1 MNVSFSSEMSNSVG
15 RITLIVSHARDA
27 QADEA
32 RKYLGK
38 LAELG
43 LTRVVYWLCIDPPI
57 TSIVG
62 DFEVDE
68 LGPSGTNKVKLF
80 GVLSAI
86 GGVTA
91 VDVVALSVGV
101 TEDTAIESLITTVP
115 VICKAFER
123 WIRNAPIS
131 DVRISARGYGVD
143 LPDKGFFA
151 AAAKNRVVV
160 MPLDPSHDFTVYRPL
175 SGPNPESM
183 SGHVAV
189 EIASLLGCWSV
200 QKEVPLDL
208 LNGAGQSDGSGIHFV
223 MSSVRALAVPAPPI
237 SEALGNSTQLPTP
250 TGFTAVPRPER
261 LAVGLADEIYP
272 ADLVFKSTEQPEGPT
287 EFMRIDRFIQRFL
300 RQFINAVV
308 SLPRVVRQGIQHE
321 MDDLA
326 ITAMQDS
333 IGGAASSLGL
343 TSSRLKRN
351 AQDGLDFE
359 QLIEQMI
366 AKTATDLD
374 QNYRFGIPAQDWQLM
389 AHKVFSLAD
398 GDGEPTTRLLT
409 DDAVISSIDVLVPA
423 CGPTTSREDV
433 IRELLEPVE
442 DSANSSVI
450 ENISRKFLGEISR
463 ATSSVATALQQ
474 MRELPNIIRMRP
486 EIKGDDVI
494 RVAAVLG
501 AALIVISLGAFSP
514 LRPVFAFE
522 WLPSSVR
529 DAAWAFPATL
539 GGLLSVWILIHLVM
553 KTERARRVVDVV
565 SSLVIPIVLLTLLVR
580 FGETRR
586 WAMDNGGSSNYRYPV
601 VLFVSF
607 LVLAVFAIR
616 QLLKSPNPKHKAF
629 GRLGIGVGSSYLLI
643 AAVIGLAQN
652 EPPLIDGIPEVRGA
666 IFIVLFPSALISFG
680 ISVSRI
686 AIARV
691 REIYKALLVSRL
703 IEWGV
708 GELRA
713 GRDAEIR
720 LEVLRVQWAALGAVL
735 TRMIRYPLGCDLV
748 SALEHDAVVTGESDP
763 LKLDFARLNLTNRG
777 RGGLE
782 ARLRRSVVRQ
792 GWLNQ
797 QMASVL
803 GSFSKSAGFDRGLID
818 SEMTKINPL
827 ACNSTPTAQEASSGE
842 AQGDRWTLV
851 GDLYSGAFEEV
862 LRLPADQIRFDALY
876 ESVLADPR
884 SIEVVGAERETGGVL
899 EYLNQSVSNNR
910 LTVPVGFL
918 NILVTG
924 GDSRLEMD
932 RLVWW
937 PVSLVEPLSEVRP
950 TDVELRESELIKPW
964 PEFGTRFA
972 LSMQVSWSKPFLYED
987 FIASRKKLPEAV
999 VVAPEKSR
1007 V

>member
-1 MNVSFSSEMSNSVG
+1 MTFDSTLGETDSSG
-15 RITLIVSHARDA
+15 RVTLFVSHISDT

-43 LTRVVYWLCIDPPI
+43 LTRVVYWLSIDSPI

-68 LGPSGTNKVKLF
+68 LGPIATKKVKLF
-80 GVLSAI
+80 GVLSAM

-91 VDVVALSVGV
+91 VDVVALNVGA
-101 TEDTAIESLITTVP
+101 TEDAAIESLVISVP
-115 VICKAFER
+115 VICKAFEK
-123 WIRNAPIS
+123 WIRDAPIS
-131 DVRISARGYGVD
+131 DVRVSARGYGVD
-143 LPDKGFFA
+143 LPDKRFFA
-151 AAAKNRVVV
+151 AAANTRVVV

-189 EIASLLGCWSV
+189 EVASLFGCWSV
-200 QKEVPLDL
+200 QNEVPLDS
-208 LNGAGQSDGSGIHFV
+208 LNESGQSDGSGIHFV
-223 MSSVRALAVPAPPI
+223 MSTVRALAVPAPPI

-250 TGFTAVPRPER
+250 GGFTAVPRPER

-272 ADLVFKSTEQPEGPT
+272 SDLVFTPTERPVGPT
-287 EFMRIDRFIQRFL
+287 EFMRIDKFIQRFL
-300 RQFINAVV
+300 RQLISAIG
-308 SLPRVVRQGIQHE
+308 SLPRVIRQGIQHE

-343 TSSRLKRN
+343 TSSRLKRTAEN
-351 AQDGLDFE
+351 ELDYDH
-359 QLIEQMI
+359 LIEQMI
-366 AKTATDLD
+366 DKSATDLE
-374 QNYRFGIPAQDWQLM
+374 QNYRFGIPAHDWQSM
-389 AHKVFSLAD
+389 AHKVLTLAD
-398 GDGEPTTRLLT
+398 ADGEPTTRLLT
-409 DDAVISSIDVLVPA
+409 DDAVISSIDVLVPS
-423 CGPTTSREDV
+423 CGPATASEDV
-433 IRELLEPVE
+433 IRELLEPAE
-442 DSANSSVI
+442 DSTNSSVV
-450 ENISRKFLGEISR
+450 ENISRKFLGEISH
-463 ATSSVATALQQ
+463 ATNSVATALQNL
-474 MRELPNIIRMRP
+474 REIPGIVRNRP

-494 RVAAVLG
+494 RVAAVFG

-522 WLPSSVR
+522 WLPFSVR
-529 DAAWAFPATL
+529 DAAWAFPTAL
-539 GGLLSVWILIHLVM
+539 GGLLALWILIHLDM
-553 KTERARRVVDVV
+553 KTDRARRIVDVV
-565 SSLVIPIVLLTLLVR
+565 SSLFIPIVLLTLLVR
-580 FGETRR
+580 FGDVRN
-586 WAMDNGGSSNYRYPV
+586 WAMDNGGGSNYLYAV
-601 VLFVSF
+601 VLLVFFS
-607 LVLAVFAIR
+607 VLAVLAIR

-629 GRLGIGVGSSYLLI
+629 GRLGIGIGSSYLLI
-643 AAVIGLAQN
+643 AVVVGLAQN
-652 EPPLIDGIPEVRGA
+652 EPPLIDGMPDARGA

-735 TRMIRYPLGCDLV
+735 TRMVRYPLGCDLV
-748 SALEHDAVVTGESDP
+748 SALERDSVVTGETDP
-763 LKLDFARLNLTNRG
+763 LKLDFARLNLTSRG

-782 ARLRRSVVRQ
+782 ARLRQSVVRQ

-797 QMASVL
+797 QMAAVL
-803 GSFSKSAGFDRGLID
+803 GSFSKSAGFDRGLVE

-827 ACNSTPTAQEASSGE
+827 ACNATPTAEEASSGQ
-842 AQGDRWTLV
+842 AQGDRWALA
-851 GDLYSGAFEEV
+851 GELFSGAFEEV

-884 SIEVVGAERETGGVL
+884 SIEVVGAEHESGGVL
-899 EYLNQSVSNNR
+899 EYLNQSVSDNR

-918 NILVTG
+918 KILVTG

-937 PVSLVEPLSEVRP
+937 PTSLVEPNSDTRP
-950 TDVELRESELIKPW
+950 MDEELRESELIKPW
-964 PEFGTRFA
+964 PEFGTRYA

-987 FIASRKKLPEAV
+987 FIAARKKISETAV
-999 VVAPEKSR
+999 EAPEESR

>member
-43 LTRVVYWLCIDPPI
+43 LTRVVYWLCIDSPI
-57 TSIVG
+57 TAIVG

-68 LGPSGTNKVKLF
+68 LGASGTNKVKLF

-101 TEDTAIESLITTVP
+101 TEDTAIESLVTSVP

-189 EIASLLGCWSV
+189 EVASLLGCWSV

-287 EFMRIDRFIQRFL
+287 EFMRIERFIQRFL
-300 RQFINAVV
+300 RQFVTAVV

-343 TSSRLKRN
+343 TSSRLKRT

-366 AKTATDLD
+366 TKTATDLD
-374 QNYRFGIPAQDWQLM
+374 QNYRFGMPAQDWQSM
-389 AHKVFSLAD
+389 TQKVFSLAD
-398 GDGEPTTRLLT
+398 GDGEPKTRLLT

-442 DSANSSVI
+442 DSTNSSVI

-463 ATSSVATALQQ
+463 ATSSVATALQH
-474 MRELPNIIRMRP
+474 MRELPNIIRTRP

-586 WAMDNGGSSNYRYPV
+586 WAMDNGGGSNYRYAV

-686 AIARV
+686 AVARV

-763 LKLDFARLNLTNRG
+763 LKLDFARLNLTSRG

-782 ARLRRSVVRQ
+782 ARLRQSVVRQ

-884 SIEVVGAERETGGVL
+884 SIEVVGAKRETGGVL

-918 NILVTG
+918 KILVTG

-950 TDVELRESELIKPW
+950 TDAELRESELIKPW

-987 FIASRKKLPEAV
+987 FIASRKKLSEAV

>member
-43 LTRVVYWLCIDPPI
+43 LLRVVYWLCIDSPI
-57 TSIVG
+57 TAIVG

-68 LGPSGTNKVKLF
+68 LCPSGTNKVKMF
-80 GVLSAI
+80 GMLSAI

-101 TEDTAIESLITTVP
+101 TEDTAIESLVTSVP

-189 EIASLLGCWSV
+189 EVASLLGCWSV
-200 QKEVPLDL
+200 QKEVPLDS

-261 LAVGLADEIYP
+261 LVVGLADEIYP

-300 RQFINAVV
+300 RQFVTAVV

-343 TSSRLKRN
+343 TSSRLKRS

-374 QNYRFGIPAQDWQLM
+374 QNYRFGMPAQDWQSM

-442 DSANSSVI
+442 DSTNSSVI

-463 ATSSVATALQQ
+463 ATSSVATALQH
-474 MRELPNIIRMRP
+474 MRELPNIIRTRP

-529 DAAWAFPATL
+529 DATWAFPATL

-553 KTERARRVVDVV
+553 KTDRARRIVDVV

-652 EPPLIDGIPEVRGA
+652 EPPLIDGIPGVRGA

-748 SALEHDAVVTGESDP
+748 SAIEHDAVVTGESDP
-763 LKLDFARLNLTNRG
+763 LKLDFARLNLTSRG

-782 ARLRRSVVRQ
+782 ARLRQSVVRQ

-827 ACNSTPTAQEASSGE
+827 ACNSTPTAHEASSGE

-851 GDLYSGAFEEV
+851 GDLFSGAFEEV

-876 ESVLADPR
+876 ESVLTDPR

-918 NILVTG
+918 KILVTG

-950 TDVELRESELIKPW
+950 TDAELRESELIKPW

-987 FIASRKKLPEAV
+987 FIASRKKLSEAV

>member
-43 LTRVVYWLCIDPPI
+43 LTRVVYWLCIDSPI

-68 LGPSGTNKVKLF
+68 LGSSGTNKVKLF
-80 GVLSAI
+80 GILSAI
-86 GGVTA
+86 GGVKA

-101 TEDTAIESLITTVP
+101 TEDTAIESLVTSVP

-189 EIASLLGCWSV
+189 EVASLLGCWSV

-272 ADLVFKSTEQPEGPT
+272 LDLVFKSTEQPEGPT

-300 RQFINAVV
+300 RQFVTAVV

-343 TSSRLKRN
+343 TSSRLKRTAEN
-351 AQDGLDFE
+351 ELDYE
-359 QLIEQMI
+359 YLIEQMI
-366 AKTATDLD
+366 EKTATDLE
-374 QNYRFGIPAQDWQLM
+374 QNYRFGMPAHDWQSI
-389 AHKVFSLAD
+389 AHKVLTLAD
-398 GDGEPTTRLLT
+398 GDGEPSTRLLT
-409 DDAVISSIDVLVPA
+409 DDAVVSSIDVLVPA
-423 CGPTTSREDV
+423 CGPGTSAEEV
-433 IRELLEPVE
+433 IRELLEPAE
-442 DSANSSVI
+442 ESTNSSVI
-450 ENISRKFLGEISR
+450 QNISRKFLGEIGH
-463 ATSSVATALQQ
+463 ATSSVATALQK
-474 MRELPNIIRMRP
+474 MREIPNIIRNRP

-501 AALIVISLGAFSP
+501 AALIIISLSAFSP

-522 WLPSSVR
+522 WLQFSVR
-529 DAAWAFPATL
+529 DAAWAFPAAL
-539 GGLLSVWILIHLVM
+539 GGLLSLWILIHLAM
-553 KTERARRVVDVV
+553 GTDRARRIVDVV
-565 SSLVIPIVLLTLLVR
+565 SSLLIPIILLTLLVR
-580 FGETRR
+580 FGEVRN
-586 WAMDNGGSSNYRYPV
+586 WAMDNGGGSNYRYAV
-601 VLFVSF
+601 ILFISF

-616 QLLKSPNPKHKAF
+616 QLSKSPNPKHKAF

-643 AAVIGLAQN
+643 AAVIGLAQDD
-652 EPPLIDGIPEVRGA
+652 PPLISGISEVRGA

-748 SALEHDAVVTGESDP
+748 SALERDAVVTGESDP
-763 LKLDFARLNLTNRG
+763 LKLDFARLNLTSRG

-782 ARLRRSVVRQ
+782 ARLRQSVVRQ

-797 QMASVL
+797 QMSSVL
-803 GSFSKSAGFDRGLID
+803 GTFSKSAGFDRGLVD

-842 AQGDRWTLV
+842 AQGDRWTMV
-851 GDLYSGAFEEV
+851 GDLFSGAFEEV

-918 NILVTG
+918 KILVTG

-937 PVSLVEPLSEVRP
+937 PVSLVEPLSGVRP
-950 TDVELRESELIKPW
+950 TDAELRESELIKPW

-999 VVAPEKSR
+999 VVSSEKSR

>member
-43 LTRVVYWLCIDPPI
+43 LLRVVYWLCIDSPI
-57 TSIVG
+57 TAIVG

-68 LGPSGTNKVKLF
+68 LGASGTNKVKLF

-101 TEDTAIESLITTVP
+101 TEDTAIESLVTSVP

-189 EIASLLGCWSV
+189 EVASLLGCWSV
-200 QKEVPLDL
+200 QKEVPLDS

-223 MSSVRALAVPAPPI
+223 VSSVRALAVPAPPI

-300 RQFINAVV
+300 RQFVTAVV

-343 TSSRLKRN
+343 TSSRLKRS

-366 AKTATDLD
+366 TKTATDLD
-374 QNYRFGIPAQDWQLM
+374 QNYRFGMPAQDWQSM

-442 DSANSSVI
+442 DSTNSSVI

-474 MRELPNIIRMRP
+474 MRELPKIIRTRP

-514 LRPVFAFE
+514 LRLVFAFE

-529 DAAWAFPATL
+529 DAAWAFPAAL
-539 GGLLSVWILIHLVM
+539 GGLLSLWILIHLAM
-553 KTERARRVVDVV
+553 GTDRARRIVDVV
-565 SSLVIPIVLLTLLVR
+565 SSLLIPIVLLTLLVR

-652 EPPLIDGIPEVRGA
+652 EPPLIDGIPGVRGA

-763 LKLDFARLNLTNRG
+763 LKLDFARLNLTSRG

-782 ARLRRSVVRQ
+782 ARLRQSVVRQ

-827 ACNSTPTAQEASSGE
+827 ACNSTPTAHEASSGE

-851 GDLYSGAFEEV
+851 GDLFSGAFEEV

-918 NILVTG
+918 KILVTG

-999 VVAPEKSR
+999 VVAPEKSG

>member
-1 MNVSFSSEMSNSVG
+1 MNVSFSSEMSSSVG
-15 RITLIVSHARDA
+15 RITLLVSHARDA

-43 LTRVVYWLCIDPPI
+43 LTRVVYWLCIDSPI

-80 GVLSAI
+80 GMLSAI

-101 TEDTAIESLITTVP
+101 TEDAAIESLVISVP

-151 AAAKNRVVV
+151 AAAKNRVIV

-175 SGPNPESM
+175 SGPNPESL

-189 EIASLLGCWSV
+189 EVASLLGCWSV

-300 RQFINAVV
+300 RQFVTAVV

-343 TSSRLKRN
+343 TSSRLKRTAEN
-351 AQDGLDFE
+351 ELDYE
-359 QLIEQMI
+359 YLIEQMI
-366 AKTATDLD
+366 EKTATDLE
-374 QNYRFGIPAQDWQLM
+374 QNYRFGMPAHDWQSI
-389 AHKVFSLAD
+389 AHKVLTLAD
-398 GDGEPTTRLLT
+398 GDGEPSTRLLT
-409 DDAVISSIDVLVPA
+409 DDAVVSSIDVLVPA
-423 CGPTTSREDV
+423 CGPGTSGEEV
-433 IRELLEPVE
+433 IRELLEPAE
-442 DSANSSVI
+442 ESTNSSVI
-450 ENISRKFLGEISR
+450 QNISRKFLGEIGH
-463 ATSSVATALQQ
+463 ATSSVATALQK
-474 MRELPNIIRMRP
+474 MREIPNIIRNRP

-501 AALIVISLGAFSP
+501 AALIIISLSAFSP

-522 WLPSSVR
+522 WLLFSVR
-529 DAAWAFPATL
+529 DAAWAFPAAL
-539 GGLLSVWILIHLVM
+539 GGLLSLWILIHLAM
-553 KTERARRVVDVV
+553 GTDRARRIVDVV
-565 SSLVIPIVLLTLLVR
+565 SSLLIPIVLLTLLVR
-580 FGETRR
+580 FREVRN
-586 WAMDNGGSSNYRYPV
+586 WAMDNGGGSNYRYAV
-601 VLFVSF
+601 ILFISF

-616 QLLKSPNPKHKAF
+616 QLSKSPNPKHKAF
-629 GRLGIGVGSSYLLI
+629 GRLGIGVGSSYLLV
-643 AAVIGLAQN
+643 AAVIGLAQDD
-652 EPPLIDGIPEVRGA
+652 PPLISGISEVRGA

-748 SALEHDAVVTGESDP
+748 SALERDAVVTGESDP
-763 LKLDFARLNLTNRG
+763 LKLDFARLNLTSRG

-782 ARLRRSVVRQ
+782 ARLRQSVVRQ
-792 GWLNQ
+792 GWLNH
-797 QMASVL
+797 QMSSVL
-803 GSFSKSAGFDRGLID
+803 GTFSKSAGFDRGLVD

-851 GDLYSGAFEEV
+851 GDLFSGAFEEV

-918 NILVTG
+918 KILVTG

-937 PVSLVEPLSEVRP
+937 PVSLVEPLSGVRP
-950 TDVELRESELIKPW
+950 TDAELRESELIKPW

-999 VVAPEKSR
+999 VVSSEKSR

>member
-1 MNVSFSSEMSNSVG
+1 MTFDSALGETDPSG
-15 RITLIVSHARDA
+15 RVTLFVSHVRDT

-38 LAELG
+38 LAEIG
-43 LTRVVYWLCIDPPI
+43 LTRVVYWLSVDSPI
-57 TSIVG
+57 TSIIS

-68 LGPSGTNKVKLF
+68 LGPSGTNSVKLF
-80 GVLSAI
+80 GVLSAM

-91 VDVVALSVGV
+91 VDVVALNVGV
-101 TEDTAIESLITTVP
+101 TEDVAIESLVISMP
-115 VICKAFER
+115 VVCKAFEKWLR
-123 WIRNAPIS
+123 DAPIS
-131 DVRISARGYGVD
+131 DVRVSARGYGED

-151 AAAKNRVVV
+151 AAANKRVVV

-175 SGPNPESM
+175 SGPTPESM

-189 EIASLLGCWSV
+189 EVASLLGCWSV
-200 QKEVPLDL
+200 QNEVPLDS
-208 LNGAGQSDGSGIHFV
+208 LNRSGQSDGGGIHFV
-223 MSSVRALAVPAPPI
+223 MSSVRALAVPAPPV

-272 ADLVFKSTEQPEGPT
+272 TDLVFKPTERPVGPT

-300 RQFINAVV
+300 RQFMAAIV

-321 MDDLA
+321 MDELA

-343 TSSRLKRN
+343 TSSRLKRTAEN
-351 AQDGLDFE
+351 ELDYDH
-359 QLIEQMI
+359 LIEQMI
-366 AKTATDLD
+366 EKSATDLE
-374 QNYRFGIPAQDWQLM
+374 QNYRFGIPAHDWQSM
-389 AHKVFSLAD
+389 AHKVLTLAD
-398 GDGEPTTRLLT
+398 ADGEPTSRLLT
-409 DDAVISSIDVLVPA
+409 DDAVISSIDVLVPT
-423 CGPTTSREDV
+423 CGPTSSSEDV
-433 IRELLEPVE
+433 IRELLVPAE
-442 DSANSSVI
+442 DSTNSSVV
-450 ENISRKFLGEISR
+450 ENISRKFLGEISH
-463 ATSSVATALQQ
+463 AKNSVATALQNL
-474 MRELPNIIRMRP
+474 REIPAIVRNRP

-501 AALIVISLGAFSP
+501 AALIVISIGAFSP

-522 WLPSSVR
+522 WLPFSVR
-529 DAAWAFPATL
+529 DAAWAFPAAL
-539 GGLLSVWILIHLVM
+539 GGLLALWILIHLVM
-553 KTERARRVVDVV
+553 KTEKARRVVDVV
-565 SSLVIPIVLLTLLVR
+565 SSLLIPVVLLTLLVR
-580 FGETRR
+580 FGEVRR
-586 WAMDNGGSSNYRYPV
+586 WAMDNGGGSNYRYAV
-601 VLFVSF
+601 VILVSF

-643 AAVIGLAQN
+643 AAVVGLAQN
-652 EPPLIDGIPEVRGA
+652 EPPLIEGIPDARGA

-703 IEWGV
+703 IDWGV

-735 TRMIRYPLGCDLV
+735 TRMVRYPLGCDLV
-748 SALEHDAVVTGESDP
+748 SALERDSVVTGESDP
-763 LKLDFARLNLTNRG
+763 LKLDFARLNLTSRG

-782 ARLRRSVVRQ
+782 ARLRQSVVRQ

-803 GSFSKSAGFDRGLID
+803 SSFSKSAGFDRGLVE

-827 ACNSTPTAQEASSGE
+827 ACNSTPTAEEASSGE
-842 AQGDRWTLV
+842 AKGDRWALA
-851 GDLYSGAFEEV
+851 GDLYEGAFEDV

-884 SIEVVGAERETGGVL
+884 SIEVVGAEHESGGVL

-918 NILVTG
+918 KILVTG

-937 PVSLVEPLSEVRP
+937 PVSLVEPKSDSRP
-950 TDVELRESELIKPW
+950 TDEELRESELIKPW
-964 PEFGTRFA
+964 PEFGTRYA

-987 FIASRKKLPEAV
+987 FIAARKKISETAV
-999 VVAPEKSR
+999 EAPEKSR

>member
-43 LTRVVYWLCIDPPI
+43 LTRVVYWLCIDSPI

-68 LGPSGTNKVKLF
+68 LGSSGTNKVKLF
-80 GVLSAI
+80 GILSAI

-91 VDVVALSVGV
+91 VDVVVLSVGV
-101 TEDTAIESLITTVP
+101 TEDTAIESLVTSVP

-189 EIASLLGCWSV
+189 EVASLLGCWSV
-200 QKEVPLDL
+200 QKEVPIDL

-300 RQFINAVV
+300 RQFVTAVV

-343 TSSRLKRN
+343 TSSRLKRS

-366 AKTATDLD
+366 TKTATDLD
-374 QNYRFGIPAQDWQLM
+374 QNYRFGMPAQDWQSM

-442 DSANSSVI
+442 DSTNSSVI

-474 MRELPNIIRMRP
+474 MRELPKIIRTRP

-529 DAAWAFPATL
+529 DATWAFPATL

-553 KTERARRVVDVV
+553 KTDRARRIVDVV

-652 EPPLIDGIPEVRGA
+652 EPPLIDGIPGVRGA

-748 SALEHDAVVTGESDP
+748 SAIEHDAVVTGESDP
-763 LKLDFARLNLTNRG
+763 LKLDFARLNLTSRG

-782 ARLRRSVVRQ
+782 ARLRQSVVRQ

-797 QMASVL
+797 QMSSVL
-803 GSFSKSAGFDRGLID
+803 GSFSKSAGFDRGLVD
-818 SEMTKINPL
+818 SEMTIINPL

-876 ESVLADPR
+876 ESVLTDPR

-918 NILVTG
+918 KILVTG

-950 TDVELRESELIKPW
+950 TDAELRESELIKPW

>member
-43 LTRVVYWLCIDPPI
+43 LTRVVYWLCIDSPI
-57 TSIVG
+57 TAIVG

-68 LGPSGTNKVKLF
+68 LGASGTNKVKLF

-101 TEDTAIESLITTVP
+101 TEDTAIESLVTSVP

-189 EIASLLGCWSV
+189 EVASLLGCWSV

-287 EFMRIDRFIQRFL
+287 EFMRIERFIQRFL
-300 RQFINAVV
+300 RQFVTAVV

-343 TSSRLKRN
+343 TSSRLKRT

-366 AKTATDLD
+366 TKTATDLD
-374 QNYRFGIPAQDWQLM
+374 QNYRFGMPAQDWQSM
-389 AHKVFSLAD
+389 AQKVFSLAD
-398 GDGEPTTRLLT
+398 GDGEPKTRLLT

-442 DSANSSVI
+442 DSTNSSVI

-463 ATSSVATALQQ
+463 ATSSVATALQH
-474 MRELPNIIRMRP
+474 MRELPNIIRTRP

-586 WAMDNGGSSNYRYPV
+586 WAMDNGGGSNYRYAV

-686 AIARV
+686 AVARV

-763 LKLDFARLNLTNRG
+763 LKLDFARLNLTSRG

-782 ARLRRSVVRQ
+782 ARLRQSVVRQ

-884 SIEVVGAERETGGVL
+884 SIEVVGAKRETGGVL

-918 NILVTG
+918 KILVTG

-950 TDVELRESELIKPW
+950 TDAELRESELIKPW

-987 FIASRKKLPEAV
+987 FIASRKKLSEAV

>member
-1 MNVSFSSEMSNSVG
+1 MTSDPTLGETDPCG
-15 RITLIVSHARDA
+15 RVTLLVSHASDT
-27 QADEA
+27 QAHEA
-32 RKYLGK
+32 RQYLGK

-43 LTRVVYWLCIDPPI
+43 LTRVVYWLCIDSPI

-62 DFEVDE
+62 DFEVDG
-68 LGPSGTNKVKLF
+68 LYPSGTNKVKLF
-80 GVLSAI
+80 GVLSAM
-86 GGVTA
+86 GGVTG

-101 TEDTAIESLITTVP
+101 ADDAAIESLVVSVP
-115 VICKAFER
+115 VICKAFEK
-123 WIRNAPIS
+123 WIRDAPIS
-131 DVRISARGYGVD
+131 DVRVSARGYGVD
-143 LPDKGFFA
+143 LPEKGFFSA
-151 AAAKNRVVV
+151 ASTTRVIV

-189 EIASLLGCWSV
+189 EVASLLGCWSV
-200 QKEVPLDL
+200 QKEVPLDS

-300 RQFINAVV
+300 RQFVTAVV

-343 TSSRLKRN
+343 TSSRLKRS

-366 AKTATDLD
+366 TKTATDLD
-374 QNYRFGIPAQDWQLM
+374 QNYRFGMPAQDWQSM

-442 DSANSSVI
+442 DSTNSSVI

-463 ATSSVATALQQ
+463 ATSSVATALQH
-474 MRELPNIIRMRP
+474 MRELPNIIRTRP

-529 DAAWAFPATL
+529 DATWAFPATL

-553 KTERARRVVDVV
+553 KTDRARRIVDVV

-652 EPPLIDGIPEVRGA
+652 EPPLIDGIPGVRGA

-748 SALEHDAVVTGESDP
+748 SAIEHDAVVTGESDP
-763 LKLDFARLNLTNRG
+763 LKLDFARLNLTSRG

-782 ARLRRSVVRQ
+782 ARLRQSVVRQ

-803 GSFSKSAGFDRGLID
+803 GSFSKSAGFDRGLVD

-851 GDLYSGAFEEV
+851 GDLYSGVFEEV

-876 ESVLADPR
+876 ESVLTDPR

-918 NILVTG
+918 KILVTG

-987 FIASRKKLPEAV
+987 FIASRKKLSEAV

>member
-43 LTRVVYWLCIDPPI
+43 LTRVVYWLCIDSPI

-68 LGPSGTNKVKLF
+68 LGSSGTNKVKLF
-80 GVLSAI
+80 GILSAI

-101 TEDTAIESLITTVP
+101 TEDTAIESLVTSVP

-189 EIASLLGCWSV
+189 EVASLLGCWSV

-272 ADLVFKSTEQPEGPT
+272 LDLVFKSTEQPEGPT

-300 RQFINAVV
+300 RQFVTAVV

-343 TSSRLKRN
+343 TSSRLKRTAEN
-351 AQDGLDFE
+351 ELDYE
-359 QLIEQMI
+359 YLIEQMI
-366 AKTATDLD
+366 EKTATDLE
-374 QNYRFGIPAQDWQLM
+374 QNYRFGMPAHDWQSI
-389 AHKVFSLAD
+389 AHKVLTLAD
-398 GDGEPTTRLLT
+398 GDGEPSTRLLT
-409 DDAVISSIDVLVPA
+409 DDAVVSSIDVLVPA
-423 CGPTTSREDV
+423 CGPGTSGEEV
-433 IRELLEPVE
+433 IRELLEPAE
-442 DSANSSVI
+442 ESTNSSVI
-450 ENISRKFLGEISR
+450 QNISRKFLGEIGH
-463 ATSSVATALQQ
+463 ATSSVATALQK
-474 MRELPNIIRMRP
+474 MREIPNIIRNRP

-501 AALIVISLGAFSP
+501 AALIIISLSAFSP

-522 WLPSSVR
+522 WLQFSVR
-529 DAAWAFPATL
+529 DAAWAFPAAL
-539 GGLLSVWILIHLVM
+539 GGLLSLWILIHLAM
-553 KTERARRVVDVV
+553 GTDRARRIVDVV
-565 SSLVIPIVLLTLLVR
+565 SSLLIPIILLTLLVR
-580 FGETRR
+580 FGEVRN
-586 WAMDNGGSSNYRYPV
+586 WAMDNGGGSNYRYAV
-601 VLFVSF
+601 ILFISF

-616 QLLKSPNPKHKAF
+616 QLSKSPNPKHKAF

-643 AAVIGLAQN
+643 AAVIGLAQDD
-652 EPPLIDGIPEVRGA
+652 PPLISGISEVRGA

-748 SALEHDAVVTGESDP
+748 SALERDAVVTGESDP
-763 LKLDFARLNLTNRG
+763 LKLDFARLNLTSRG

-782 ARLRRSVVRQ
+782 ARLRQSVVRQ

-797 QMASVL
+797 QMSSVL
-803 GSFSKSAGFDRGLID
+803 GTFSKSAGFDRGLVD

-851 GDLYSGAFEEV
+851 GDLFSGAFEEV

-918 NILVTG
+918 KILVTG

-937 PVSLVEPLSEVRP
+937 PVSLVEPLSGVRP
-950 TDVELRESELIKPW
+950 TDAELRESELIKPW

-999 VVAPEKSR
+999 VVSSEKSR

>member
-1 MNVSFSSEMSNSVG
+1 MTSDPTLGETDPCG
-15 RITLIVSHARDA
+15 RVTLLVSHASDT
-27 QADEA
+27 QAHEA
-32 RKYLGK
+32 RQYLGK

-43 LTRVVYWLCIDPPI
+43 LTRVVYWLCIDSPI

-62 DFEVDE
+62 DFEVDG
-68 LGPSGTNKVKLF
+68 LYPSGTNKVKLF
-80 GVLSAI
+80 GVLSAM
-86 GGVTA
+86 GGVTG

-101 TEDTAIESLITTVP
+101 ADDAAIESLVVSVP
-115 VICKAFER
+115 VICKAFEK
-123 WIRNAPIS
+123 WIRDAPIS
-131 DVRISARGYGVD
+131 DVRVSARGYGVD
-143 LPDKGFFA
+143 LPEKGFFSA
-151 AAAKNRVVV
+151 ASTTRVIV

-189 EIASLLGCWSV
+189 EVASLLGCWSV
-200 QKEVPLDL
+200 QKEVPLDS

-223 MSSVRALAVPAPPI
+223 VSSVRALAVPAPPI

-300 RQFINAVV
+300 RQFVTAVV

-343 TSSRLKRN
+343 TSSRLKRS

-366 AKTATDLD
+366 TKTATDLD
-374 QNYRFGIPAQDWQLM
+374 QNYRFGMPAQDWQSM

-442 DSANSSVI
+442 DSTNSSVI

-474 MRELPNIIRMRP
+474 MRELPKIIRTRP

-539 GGLLSVWILIHLVM
+539 GGLLSVWILIHLAM
-553 KTERARRVVDVV
+553 GTDRARRIVDVV
-565 SSLVIPIVLLTLLVR
+565 SSLLIPIVLLTLLVR

-652 EPPLIDGIPEVRGA
+652 EPPLIDGIPGVRGA

-782 ARLRRSVVRQ
+782 ARLRQSVVRQ

-827 ACNSTPTAQEASSGE
+827 ACNSTPTAHEASSGE

-851 GDLYSGAFEEV
+851 GDLFSGAFEEV

-950 TDVELRESELIKPW
+950 ADVELRESELIKPW

-999 VVAPEKSR
+999 VVAPEKSG

>member
-43 LTRVVYWLCIDPPI
+43 LTRVVYWLCIDSPI
-57 TSIVG
+57 TAIVG

-68 LGPSGTNKVKLF
+68 LGASGTNKVKLF

-101 TEDTAIESLITTVP
+101 TEDTAIESLVTSVP

-189 EIASLLGCWSV
+189 EVASLLGCWSV
-200 QKEVPLDL
+200 QKEVPLDS

-300 RQFINAVV
+300 RQFVTAVV

-343 TSSRLKRN
+343 TSSRLKRS

-366 AKTATDLD
+366 TKTATDLD
-374 QNYRFGIPAQDWQLM
+374 QNYRFGMPAQDWQSM

-442 DSANSSVI
+442 DSTNSSVI

-463 ATSSVATALQQ
+463 ATSSVATALQH
-474 MRELPNIIRMRP
+474 MRELPNIIRTRP

-529 DAAWAFPATL
+529 DATWAFPATL

-553 KTERARRVVDVV
+553 KTDRARRIVDVV

-652 EPPLIDGIPEVRGA
+652 EPPLIDGIPGVRGA

-748 SALEHDAVVTGESDP
+748 SAIEHDAVVTGESDP
-763 LKLDFARLNLTNRG
+763 LKLDFARLNLTSRG

-782 ARLRRSVVRQ
+782 ARLRQSVVRQ

-803 GSFSKSAGFDRGLID
+803 GSFSKSAGFDRGLVD

-876 ESVLADPR
+876 ESVLTDPR

-918 NILVTG
+918 KILVTG

-950 TDVELRESELIKPW
+950 TDAELRESELIKPW

-987 FIASRKKLPEAV
+987 FIASRKKLSEAV

>member
-1 MNVSFSSEMSNSVG
+1 MTSDPTLGETDPCG
-15 RITLIVSHARDA
+15 RVTLLVSHASDT
-27 QADEA
+27 QAHEA
-32 RKYLGK
+32 RQYLGK

-43 LTRVVYWLCIDPPI
+43 LTRVVYWLCIDSPI

-62 DFEVDE
+62 DFEVDG
-68 LGPSGTNKVKLF
+68 LYPSGTNKVKLF
-80 GVLSAI
+80 GVLSAM
-86 GGVTA
+86 GGVTG

-101 TEDTAIESLITTVP
+101 ADDAAIESLVVSVP
-115 VICKAFER
+115 VICKAFEK
-123 WIRNAPIS
+123 WIRDAPIS
-131 DVRISARGYGVD
+131 DVRVSARGYGVD
-143 LPDKGFFA
+143 LPEKGFFSA
-151 AAAKNRVVV
+151 ASTTRVIV

-189 EIASLLGCWSV
+189 EVASLLGCWSV
-200 QKEVPLDL
+200 QKEVPLDS

-300 RQFINAVV
+300 RQFVTAVV

-343 TSSRLKRN
+343 TSSRLKRS

-374 QNYRFGIPAQDWQLM
+374 QNYRFGMPAQDWQSM

-442 DSANSSVI
+442 DSTNSSVI

-539 GGLLSVWILIHLVM
+539 GGLLSVWILIHLAM
-553 KTERARRVVDVV
+553 GTDRARRIVDVV
-565 SSLVIPIVLLTLLVR
+565 SSLLIPIVLLTLLVR

-652 EPPLIDGIPEVRGA
+652 EPPLISGISEVRGA

-782 ARLRRSVVRQ
+782 ARLRQSVVRQ

-827 ACNSTPTAQEASSGE
+827 ACNSTPTAHEASSGE

-918 NILVTG
+918 KILVTG

-972 LSMQVSWSKPFLYED
+972 LSMQVNWSKPFLYED

-999 VVAPEKSR
+999 VVAPEKSG

>member
-43 LTRVVYWLCIDPPI
+43 LTRVVYWLCIDSPI
-57 TSIVG
+57 TAIVG

-68 LGPSGTNKVKLF
+68 LGASGTNKVKLF

-91 VDVVALSVGV
+91 VDVVALSVGA
-101 TEDTAIESLITTVP
+101 TEDTAIESLVTSVP

-189 EIASLLGCWSV
+189 EVASLLGCWSV
-200 QKEVPLDL
+200 QKEVPLDS

-261 LAVGLADEIYP
+261 LVVGLADEIYP

-300 RQFINAVV
+300 RQFVTAVV

-343 TSSRLKRN
+343 TSSRLKRS

-374 QNYRFGIPAQDWQLM
+374 QNYRFGMPAQDWQSM

-442 DSANSSVI
+442 DSTNSSVI
-450 ENISRKFLGEISR
+450 ENISRKFLGEIGH
-463 ATSSVATALQQ
+463 ATSSVATALQK
-474 MRELPNIIRMRP
+474 MRELPNIIRNRP

-529 DAAWAFPATL
+529 DATWAFPATL

-553 KTERARRVVDVV
+553 KADRARRIVDVV

-652 EPPLIDGIPEVRGA
+652 EPPLIDGIPGVRGA

-748 SALEHDAVVTGESDP
+748 SAIEHDAVVTGESDP
-763 LKLDFARLNLTNRG
+763 LKLDFARLNLTSRG

-782 ARLRRSVVRQ
+782 ARLRQSVVRQ

-803 GSFSKSAGFDRGLID
+803 GSFSKSAGFDRGLVD
-818 SEMTKINPL
+818 SEMTRINPL

-876 ESVLADPR
+876 ESVLTDPR

-918 NILVTG
+918 KILVTG

-950 TDVELRESELIKPW
+950 TDAELRESELIKPW

-987 FIASRKKLPEAV
+987 FIASRKKLSEAV

>member
-1 MNVSFSSEMSNSVG
+1 MTSDPTLGETDPCG
-15 RITLIVSHARDA
+15 RVTLLVSHASDT
-27 QADEA
+27 QAHEA
-32 RKYLGK
+32 RQYLGK

-43 LTRVVYWLCIDPPI
+43 LTRVVYWLCIDSPI

-62 DFEVDE
+62 DFEVDG
-68 LGPSGTNKVKLF
+68 LYPSGTNKVKLF
-80 GVLSAI
+80 GVLSAM
-86 GGVTA
+86 GGVTG

-101 TEDTAIESLITTVP
+101 ADDAAIESLVVSVP
-115 VICKAFER
+115 VICKAFEK
-123 WIRNAPIS
+123 WIRDAPIS
-131 DVRISARGYGVD
+131 DVRVSARGYGVD
-143 LPDKGFFA
+143 LPEKGFFSA
-151 AAAKNRVVV
+151 ASTTRVIV

-189 EIASLLGCWSV
+189 EVASLLGCWSV
-200 QKEVPLDL
+200 QKEVPLDS

-300 RQFINAVV
+300 RQFVTAVV

-343 TSSRLKRN
+343 TSSRLKRS

-374 QNYRFGIPAQDWQLM
+374 QNYRFGMPAQDWQSM

-442 DSANSSVI
+442 DSTNSSVI

-463 ATSSVATALQQ
+463 ATSSVATALQH
-474 MRELPNIIRMRP
+474 MRELPNIIRTRP

-529 DAAWAFPATL
+529 DATWAFPATL

-553 KTERARRVVDVV
+553 KTDRARRIVDVV

-652 EPPLIDGIPEVRGA
+652 EPPLIDGIPGVRGA

-748 SALEHDAVVTGESDP
+748 SAIEHDAVVTGESDP
-763 LKLDFARLNLTNRG
+763 LKLDFARLNLTSRG

-782 ARLRRSVVRQ
+782 ARLRQSVVRQ

-803 GSFSKSAGFDRGLID
+803 GSFSKSAGFDRGLVD
-818 SEMTKINPL
+818 SEMTRINPL

-851 GDLYSGAFEEV
+851 GDLYSGVFEEV

-876 ESVLADPR
+876 ESVLTDPR

-918 NILVTG
+918 KILVTG

-950 TDVELRESELIKPW
+950 TDAELRESELIKPW

-987 FIASRKKLPEAV
+987 FIASRKKLSEAV

>member
-1 MNVSFSSEMSNSVG
+1 MTSDPTLGETDPCG
-15 RITLIVSHARDA
+15 RVTLLVSHASDT
-27 QADEA
+27 QAHEA
-32 RKYLGK
+32 RQYLGK

-43 LTRVVYWLCIDPPI
+43 LTRVVYWLCIDSPI

-62 DFEVDE
+62 DFEVDG
-68 LGPSGTNKVKLF
+68 LYSSGTNKVKLF
-80 GVLSAI
+80 GVLSAM
-86 GGVTA
+86 GGVTG

-101 TEDTAIESLITTVP
+101 ADDAAIESLVVSVP
-115 VICKAFER
+115 VICKAFEK
-123 WIRNAPIS
+123 WIRDAPIS
-131 DVRISARGYGVD
+131 DVRVSARGYGVD
-143 LPDKGFFA
+143 LPEKGFFSA
-151 AAAKNRVVV
+151 ASTTRVIV

-189 EIASLLGCWSV
+189 EVASLLGCWSV
-200 QKEVPLDL
+200 QKEVPLDS

-300 RQFINAVV
+300 RQFVTAVV

-343 TSSRLKRN
+343 TSSRLKRS

-366 AKTATDLD
+366 TKTATDLD
-374 QNYRFGIPAQDWQLM
+374 QNYRFGMPAQDWQSM

-442 DSANSSVI
+442 DSTNSSVI

-474 MRELPNIIRMRP
+474 MRELPKIIRTRP

-539 GGLLSVWILIHLVM
+539 GGLLSVWILIHLAM
-553 KTERARRVVDVV
+553 GTDRARRIVDVV
-565 SSLVIPIVLLTLLVR
+565 SSLLIPIVLLTLLVR

-652 EPPLIDGIPEVRGA
+652 EPPLIDGIPGVRGA

-748 SALEHDAVVTGESDP
+748 SAIEHDAVVTGESDP
-763 LKLDFARLNLTNRG
+763 LKLDFARLNLTSRG

-782 ARLRRSVVRQ
+782 ARLRQSVVRQ

-797 QMASVL
+797 QMASLL

-918 NILVTG
+918 KILVTG

-950 TDVELRESELIKPW
+950 ADVELRESELIKPW

-999 VVAPEKSR
+999 VVAPEKSG

>member
-43 LTRVVYWLCIDPPI
+43 LTRVVYWLCIDSPI
-57 TSIVG
+57 TAIVG

-68 LGPSGTNKVKLF
+68 LGASGTNKVKLF

-101 TEDTAIESLITTVP
+101 TEDTAIESLVTSVP

-189 EIASLLGCWSV
+189 EVASLLGCWSV

-208 LNGAGQSDGSGIHFV
+208 LNGAGQSDGNGIHFV

-250 TGFTAVPRPER
+250 AGFTAVPRPER
-261 LAVGLADEIYP
+261 LAVGLAEEIYP

-300 RQFINAVV
+300 RQFVTAVV

-343 TSSRLKRN
+343 TSSRLKRS

-366 AKTATDLD
+366 TKTATDLD
-374 QNYRFGIPAQDWQLM
+374 QNYRFGMPAQDWQSM

-442 DSANSSVI
+442 DSTNSSVI

-463 ATSSVATALQQ
+463 ATSSVATALQH
-474 MRELPNIIRMRP
+474 MRELPNIIRTRP

-529 DAAWAFPATL
+529 DATWAFPATL

-553 KTERARRVVDVV
+553 KADRARRIVDVV

-652 EPPLIDGIPEVRGA
+652 EPPLIDGIPGVRGA

-748 SALEHDAVVTGESDP
+748 SAIEHDAVVTGESDP
-763 LKLDFARLNLTNRG
+763 LKLDFARLNLTSRG

-782 ARLRRSVVRQ
+782 ARLRQSVVRQ

-803 GSFSKSAGFDRGLID
+803 GSFSKSAGFDRGLVD

-851 GDLYSGAFEEV
+851 GDLFSGAFEEV

-918 NILVTG
+918 KILVTG

-950 TDVELRESELIKPW
+950 TDAELRESELIKPW

-987 FIASRKKLPEAV
+987 FIASRKKLSEAV

>member
-1 MNVSFSSEMSNSVG
+1 MTFDSTSGESDPSGRVTLVVSQV
-15 RITLIVSHARDA
+15 RDT

-43 LTRVVYWLCIDPPI
+43 LTRVVYWLSIDSPI
-57 TSIVG
+57 TSIVS

-68 LGPSGTNKVKLF
+68 LGPGGTKKVKLF
-80 GVLSAI
+80 GVLSAM

-91 VDVVALSVGV
+91 VDVVALNVGV
-101 TEDTAIESLITTVP
+101 TEDGAIESLVVSVP
-115 VICKAFER
+115 VICKAFEK
-123 WIRNAPIS
+123 WIRDAPIS
-131 DVRISARGYGVD
+131 DVRVSARGYGVD
-143 LPDKGFFA
+143 LPDKRFFS
-151 AAAKNRVVV
+151 AAAKTRVVV

-175 SGPNPESM
+175 SGPDPESM

-189 EIASLLGCWSV
+189 EVASLLGCWSV
-200 QKEVPLDL
+200 QNEVPLDSL
-208 LNGAGQSDGSGIHFV
+208 TGSGQSDGSGIHFV

-272 ADLVFKSTEQPEGPT
+272 ADLVFKSTERPEGPT
-287 EFMRIDRFIQRFL
+287 EFMRIDKFIQRFL
-300 RQFINAVV
+300 RQFVAAIV

-333 IGGAASSLGL
+333 IGGAASTLGL
-343 TSSRLKRN
+343 TSSRLKRTAEN
-351 AQDGLDFE
+351 ELDYE
-359 QLIEQMI
+359 HLIEQMI
-366 AKTATDLD
+366 EKSATDLD
-374 QNYRFGIPAQDWQLM
+374 QNYRFGIPAHDWQAI
-389 AHKVFSLAD
+389 AHKVLTLAD

-409 DDAVISSIDVLVPA
+409 DDAVVSSIDVLVPP
-423 CGPTTSREDV
+423 CGSTTSSEDV
-433 IRELLEPVE
+433 LRDLLEPVE
-442 DSANSSVI
+442 DSTNSSVV
-450 ENISRKFLGEISR
+450 ENISRKFLGEITH
-463 ATSSVATALQQ
+463 ATSSVATALQNL
-474 MRELPNIIRMRP
+474 REIPSIVRNRP

-494 RVAAVLG
+494 RIGAVLG
-501 AALIVISLGAFSP
+501 AALIVISLGAFSF
-514 LRPVFAFE
+514 LRPGFAFE
-522 WLPSSVR
+522 WLPFSVR
-529 DAAWAFPATL
+529 DAAWAFPAAL
-539 GGLLSVWILIHLVM
+539 GGLLAIWILIHLVM
-553 KTERARRVVDVV
+553 KTDRARRIVDVV
-565 SSLVIPIVLLTLLVR
+565 SSLVIPIILLTLLVQ
-580 FGETRR
+580 FGEVRR
-586 WAMDNGGSSNYRYPV
+586 WAMENGGGSNYRYAV
-601 VLFVSF
+601 ILFVSF

-629 GRLGIGVGSSYLLI
+629 GRLGVGVGSSYLLI

-652 EPPLIDGIPEVRGA
+652 EPPLIEGIADVRGG

-703 IEWGV
+703 IDWGV

-735 TRMIRYPLGCDLV
+735 TRMIRYPLGRDLV
-748 SALEHDAVVTGESDP
+748 SALERDEVITGETDP
-763 LKLDFARLNLTNRG
+763 LKLDFARLNLTSRG

-782 ARLRRSVVRQ
+782 ARLRQSVVRQ

-797 QMASVL
+797 QMGTVL
-803 GSFSKSAGFDRGLID
+803 ESFSKSAGFDRGLVD

-827 ACNSTPTAQEASSGE
+827 ACNSTPTALEASSGE

-851 GDLYSGAFEEV
+851 GELFSGAYEEV

-884 SIEVVGAERETGGVL
+884 SIEVVGAEHESGGVL
-899 EYLNQSVSNNR
+899 EYLSQSVSKDR

-918 NILVTG
+918 KILVTG
-924 GDSRLEMD
+924 GDSRLDMD

-937 PVSLVEPLSEVRP
+937 PVSLVEPMLDTRPADSEI
-950 TDVELRESELIKPW
+950 RESELIRPW

-987 FIASRKKLPEAV
+987 FIAARKKISDTAV
-999 VVAPEKSR
+999 ETPEKSQ

>member
-43 LTRVVYWLCIDPPI
+43 LTRVVYWLCIDSPI
-57 TSIVG
+57 TAIVG

-68 LGPSGTNKVKLF
+68 LGASGTNKVKLF

-101 TEDTAIESLITTVP
+101 TEDTAIESLVTSVP

-189 EIASLLGCWSV
+189 EVASLLGCWSV
-200 QKEVPLDL
+200 QKEVPLDS

-300 RQFINAVV
+300 RQFVTAVV

-343 TSSRLKRN
+343 TSSRLKRS

-366 AKTATDLD
+366 TKTATDLD
-374 QNYRFGIPAQDWQLM
+374 QNYRFGMPAQDWQSM

-442 DSANSSVI
+442 DSTNSSVI

-463 ATSSVATALQQ
+463 ATSSVATALQH
-474 MRELPNIIRMRP
+474 MRELPNIIRTRP

-529 DAAWAFPATL
+529 DATWAFPATL

-553 KTERARRVVDVV
+553 KADRARRIVDVV

-652 EPPLIDGIPEVRGA
+652 EPPLIDGIPGVRGA

-748 SALEHDAVVTGESDP
+748 SAIEHDAVVTGESDP
-763 LKLDFARLNLTNRG
+763 LKLDFARLNLTSRG

-782 ARLRRSVVRQ
+782 ARLRQSVVRQ

-803 GSFSKSAGFDRGLID
+803 GSFSKSAGFDRGLVD
-818 SEMTKINPL
+818 SEMTRINPL

-851 GDLYSGAFEEV
+851 GDLYSGVFEEV

-876 ESVLADPR
+876 ESVLTDPR

-918 NILVTG
+918 KILVTG

-950 TDVELRESELIKPW
+950 TDAELRESELIKPW

-987 FIASRKKLPEAV
+987 FIASRKKISEAV

>member
-43 LTRVVYWLCIDPPI
+43 LTRVVYWLCIDSPI
-57 TSIVG
+57 TAIVG

-68 LGPSGTNKVKLF
+68 LGASGTNKVKLF

-101 TEDTAIESLITTVP
+101 TEDTAIESLVTSVP

-189 EIASLLGCWSV
+189 EVASLLGCWSV
-200 QKEVPLDL
+200 QKEVPLDS

-300 RQFINAVV
+300 RQFVTAVV

-343 TSSRLKRN
+343 TSSRLKRS

-366 AKTATDLD
+366 TKTATDLD
-374 QNYRFGIPAQDWQLM
+374 QNYRFGMPAQDWQSM

-442 DSANSSVI
+442 DSTNSSVI

-463 ATSSVATALQQ
+463 ATSSVATALQH
-474 MRELPNIIRMRP
+474 MRELPNIIRTRP

-529 DAAWAFPATL
+529 DATWAFPATL

-553 KTERARRVVDVV
+553 KTDRARRIVDVV

-652 EPPLIDGIPEVRGA
+652 EPPLIDGIPGVRGA

-748 SALEHDAVVTGESDP
+748 SAIEHDAVVTGESDP
-763 LKLDFARLNLTNRG
+763 LKLDFARLNLTSRG

-782 ARLRRSVVRQ
+782 ARLRQSVVRQ

-803 GSFSKSAGFDRGLID
+803 GSFSKSAGFDRGLVD
-818 SEMTKINPL
+818 SEMTIINPL

-851 GDLYSGAFEEV
+851 GDLYSGVFEEV

-876 ESVLADPR
+876 ESVLTDPR

-918 NILVTG
+918 KILVTG

-950 TDVELRESELIKPW
+950 TDAELRESELIKPW

-987 FIASRKKLPEAV
+987 FIASRKKLSEAV

>member
-43 LTRVVYWLCIDPPI
+43 LLRVVYWLCIDSPI
-57 TSIVG
+57 TAIVG

-68 LGPSGTNKVKLF
+68 LGASGTNKVKLF

-101 TEDTAIESLITTVP
+101 TEDTAIESLVTSVP

-189 EIASLLGCWSV
+189 EVASLLGCWSV
-200 QKEVPLDL
+200 QKEVPLDS
-208 LNGAGQSDGSGIHFV
+208 LNGAGQSDSSGIHFV
-223 MSSVRALAVPAPPI
+223 LSSVRALAVPAPPI

-300 RQFINAVV
+300 RQFVTAVV

-343 TSSRLKRN
+343 TSSRLKRS

-366 AKTATDLD
+366 TKTATDLD
-374 QNYRFGIPAQDWQLM
+374 QNYRFGMPAQDWQSM

-442 DSANSSVI
+442 DSTNSSVI
-450 ENISRKFLGEISR
+450 ENISRKFLGESSR

-474 MRELPNIIRMRP
+474 MRELPKIIRTRP

-539 GGLLSVWILIHLVM
+539 GGLLSVWILIHLAM
-553 KTERARRVVDVV
+553 GTDRARRIVDVV
-565 SSLVIPIVLLTLLVR
+565 SSLLIPIVLLTLLVR

-652 EPPLIDGIPEVRGA
+652 EPPLIDGIPGVRGA

-703 IEWGV
+703 IEWGI

-763 LKLDFARLNLTNRG
+763 LKLDFARLNLTSRG

-782 ARLRRSVVRQ
+782 ARLRQSVVRQ

-827 ACNSTPTAQEASSGE
+827 ACNSTPTAHEASSGE

-851 GDLYSGAFEEV
+851 GDLFSGAFEEV

>member
-43 LTRVVYWLCIDPPI
+43 LTRVVYWLCIDSPI
-57 TSIVG
+57 TAIVG

-68 LGPSGTNKVKLF
+68 LGASGTNKVKLF

-86 GGVTA
+86 GGITA

-101 TEDTAIESLITTVP
+101 TEDTAIESLVTSVP

-131 DVRISARGYGVD
+131 DGRISARGYGVD

-189 EIASLLGCWSV
+189 EVASLLGCWSV

-300 RQFINAVV
+300 RQFVTAVV

-343 TSSRLKRN
+343 TSSRLKRS

-374 QNYRFGIPAQDWQLM
+374 QNYRFGMPAQDWQSM

-442 DSANSSVI
+442 DSTNSSVI

-463 ATSSVATALQQ
+463 ATSSVATALQH
-474 MRELPNIIRMRP
+474 MRELPNIIRTRP

-529 DAAWAFPATL
+529 DATWAFPATL

-553 KTERARRVVDVV
+553 KTDRARRIVDVV

-652 EPPLIDGIPEVRGA
+652 EPPLIDGIPGVRGA

-748 SALEHDAVVTGESDP
+748 SAIEHDAVVTGESDP
-763 LKLDFARLNLTNRG
+763 LKLDFARLNLTSRG

-782 ARLRRSVVRQ
+782 ARLRQSVVRQ

-803 GSFSKSAGFDRGLID
+803 GSFSKSAGFDRGLVD
-818 SEMTKINPL
+818 SEMTIINPL

-876 ESVLADPR
+876 ESVLTDPR

-918 NILVTG
+918 KILVTG

-987 FIASRKKLPEAV
+987 FIASRKKLSEAV

>member
-189 EIASLLGCWSV
+189 EVASLLGCWSV

-261 LAVGLADEIYP
+261 LVLGLADEIYP

-300 RQFINAVV
+300 RQFVTAVV

-326 ITAMQDS
+326 VTAMQDS

-343 TSSRLKRN
+343 TSSRLKRT

-366 AKTATDLD
+366 AKTASDLD
-374 QNYRFGIPAQDWQLM
+374 QNYRFGMPAQDWQSM

-652 EPPLIDGIPEVRGA
+652 EPPLIDGIPGVRGA

-782 ARLRRSVVRQ
+782 ARLRQSVVRQ

>member
-43 LTRVVYWLCIDPPI
+43 LTRVVYWLCIDSPI

-68 LGPSGTNKVKLF
+68 LGSSGTNKVKLF
-80 GVLSAI
+80 GILSAI

-101 TEDTAIESLITTVP
+101 TEDTAIESLVTSVP

-189 EIASLLGCWSV
+189 EVASLLGCWSV

-272 ADLVFKSTEQPEGPT
+272 LDLVFKSTEQPEGPT

-300 RQFINAVV
+300 RQFVTAVV

-343 TSSRLKRN
+343 TSSRLKRTAEN
-351 AQDGLDFE
+351 ELDYE
-359 QLIEQMI
+359 YLIEQMI
-366 AKTATDLD
+366 EKTATDLE
-374 QNYRFGIPAQDWQLM
+374 QNYRFGMPAHDWQSI
-389 AHKVFSLAD
+389 AHKVLTLAD
-398 GDGEPTTRLLT
+398 GDGEPSTRLLT
-409 DDAVISSIDVLVPA
+409 DDAVVSSIDVLVPA
-423 CGPTTSREDV
+423 CGPGTSGEEV
-433 IRELLEPVE
+433 IRELLEPAE
-442 DSANSSVI
+442 ESTNSSVI
-450 ENISRKFLGEISR
+450 QNISRKFLGEIGH
-463 ATSSVATALQQ
+463 ATSSVATALQK
-474 MRELPNIIRMRP
+474 MREIPNIIRNRP

-501 AALIVISLGAFSP
+501 AALIIISLSAFSP

-522 WLPSSVR
+522 WLQFSVR
-529 DAAWAFPATL
+529 DAAWAFPAAL
-539 GGLLSVWILIHLVM
+539 GGLLSLWILIHLAM
-553 KTERARRVVDVV
+553 GTDRARRIVDVV
-565 SSLVIPIVLLTLLVR
+565 SSLLIPIILLTLLVR
-580 FGETRR
+580 FGEVRN
-586 WAMDNGGSSNYRYPV
+586 WAMDNGGGSNYRYAV
-601 VLFVSF
+601 ILFISF

-616 QLLKSPNPKHKAF
+616 QLSKSPNPKHKAF

-643 AAVIGLAQN
+643 AAVIGLAQDD
-652 EPPLIDGIPEVRGA
+652 PPLISGISEVRGA

-748 SALEHDAVVTGESDP
+748 SALERDAVVTGESDP
-763 LKLDFARLNLTNRG
+763 LKLDFARLNLTSRG

-782 ARLRRSVVRQ
+782 ARLRQSVVRQ

-797 QMASVL
+797 QMSSVL
-803 GSFSKSAGFDRGLID
+803 GTFSKSAGFDRGLVD

-851 GDLYSGAFEEV
+851 GDLFSGAFEEV

-918 NILVTG
+918 KILVTG

-937 PVSLVEPLSEVRP
+937 PVSLVEPLSGVRP
-950 TDVELRESELIKPW
+950 TDAELRESELIKPW

-987 FIASRKKLPEAV
+987 FIASRKKLPEAGV
-999 VVAPEKSR
+999 VSSEKSR

>member
-1 MNVSFSSEMSNSVG
+1 MTSDPTLGETDPCG
-15 RITLIVSHARDA
+15 RVTLLVSHASDT
-27 QADEA
+27 QAHEA
-32 RKYLGK
+32 RQYLGK

-43 LTRVVYWLCIDPPI
+43 LTRVVYWLCIDSPI

-62 DFEVDE
+62 DFEVDG
-68 LGPSGTNKVKLF
+68 LYPSGTNKVKLF
-80 GVLSAI
+80 GVLSAM
-86 GGVTA
+86 GGVTG

-101 TEDTAIESLITTVP
+101 ADDAAIESLVVSVP
-115 VICKAFER
+115 VICKAFEK
-123 WIRNAPIS
+123 WIRDAPIS
-131 DVRISARGYGVD
+131 DVRVSARGYGVD
-143 LPDKGFFA
+143 LPEKGFFSA
-151 AAAKNRVVV
+151 ASTTRVIV

-189 EIASLLGCWSV
+189 EVASLLGCWSV

-261 LAVGLADEIYP
+261 LVVGLADEIYP

-300 RQFINAVV
+300 RQFVTAVV

-343 TSSRLKRN
+343 TSSRLKRS

-374 QNYRFGIPAQDWQLM
+374 QNYRFGMPAQDWQSM

-442 DSANSSVI
+442 DSTNSSVI

-463 ATSSVATALQQ
+463 ATSSVATALQH
-474 MRELPNIIRMRP
+474 MRELPNIIRTRP

-553 KTERARRVVDVV
+553 KTDRARRIVDVV

-652 EPPLIDGIPEVRGA
+652 EPPLIDGIPGVRGA

-748 SALEHDAVVTGESDP
+748 SAIEHDAVVTGESDP
-763 LKLDFARLNLTNRG
+763 LKLDFARLNLTSRG

-782 ARLRRSVVRQ
+782 ARLRQSVVRQ

-827 ACNSTPTAQEASSGE
+827 ACNSTPTAHEASSGE

-851 GDLYSGAFEEV
+851 GDLFSGAFEEV

-918 NILVTG
+918 KILVTG

-950 TDVELRESELIKPW
+950 TDAELRESELIKPW

>member
-189 EIASLLGCWSV
+189 EVASLLGCWSV

-300 RQFINAVV
+300 RQFVTAVM

-374 QNYRFGIPAQDWQLM
+374 QNYRFGMPAQDWQSM

-763 LKLDFARLNLTNRG
+763 LKLDFARLNLTSRG

-782 ARLRRSVVRQ
+782 ARLRQSVVRQ

-827 ACNSTPTAQEASSGE
+827 ACNSTPTAQEAGSGE

>member
-1 MNVSFSSEMSNSVG
+1 MTSDPTLGETDPCG
-15 RITLIVSHARDA
+15 RVTLLVSHASDT
-27 QADEA
+27 QAHEA
-32 RKYLGK
+32 RQYLGK

-43 LTRVVYWLCIDPPI
+43 LTRVVYWLCIDSPI

-62 DFEVDE
+62 DFEVDG
-68 LGPSGTNKVKLF
+68 LYPSGTNKVKLF
-80 GVLSAI
+80 GVLSAM
-86 GGVTA
+86 GGVTG

-101 TEDTAIESLITTVP
+101 ADDAAIESLVVSVP
-115 VICKAFER
+115 VICKAFEK
-123 WIRNAPIS
+123 WIRDAPIS
-131 DVRISARGYGVD
+131 DVRVSARGYGVD
-143 LPDKGFFA
+143 LPEKGIFSA
-151 AAAKNRVVV
+151 ASTTRVIV

-189 EIASLLGCWSV
+189 EVASLLGCWSV
-200 QKEVPLDL
+200 QKEVPLDS

-261 LAVGLADEIYP
+261 LVVGLADEIYP

-300 RQFINAVV
+300 RQFVTAVV

-343 TSSRLKRN
+343 TSSRLKRS

-374 QNYRFGIPAQDWQLM
+374 QNYRFGMPAQDWQSM

-442 DSANSSVI
+442 DSTNSSVI

-463 ATSSVATALQQ
+463 ATSSVATALQH
-474 MRELPNIIRMRP
+474 MRELPNIIRTRP

-529 DAAWAFPATL
+529 DATWAFPATL

-553 KTERARRVVDVV
+553 KTDRARRIVDVV

-652 EPPLIDGIPEVRGA
+652 EPPLIDGIPGVRGA

-735 TRMIRYPLGCDLV
+735 TRMIRYPLGCDLL
-748 SALEHDAVVTGESDP
+748 SAIEHDAVVTGESDP
-763 LKLDFARLNLTNRG
+763 LKLDFARLNLTSRG

-782 ARLRRSVVRQ
+782 ARLRQSVVRQ

-797 QMASVL
+797 QMSSVL
-803 GSFSKSAGFDRGLID
+803 GSFSKSAGFDRGLVD
-818 SEMTKINPL
+818 SEMTIINPL

-876 ESVLADPR
+876 ESVLTDPR

-918 NILVTG
+918 KILVTG

-950 TDVELRESELIKPW
+950 TDAELRESELIKPW

-987 FIASRKKLPEAV
+987 FIASRKKLSEAV

>member
-1 MNVSFSSEMSNSVG
+1 M
-15 RITLIVSHARDA
+15 
-27 QADEA
+27 
-32 RKYLGK
+32 
-38 LAELG
+38 
-43 LTRVVYWLCIDPPI
+43 
-57 TSIVG
+57 
-62 DFEVDE
+62 
-68 LGPSGTNKVKLF
+68 
-80 GVLSAI
+80 
-86 GGVTA
+86 
-91 VDVVALSVGV
+91 
-101 TEDTAIESLITTVP
+101 
-115 VICKAFER
+115 
-123 WIRNAPIS
+123 
-131 DVRISARGYGVD
+131 
-143 LPDKGFFA
+143 
-151 AAAKNRVVV
+151 
-160 MPLDPSHDFTVYRPL
+160 
-175 SGPNPESM
+175 
-183 SGHVAV
+183 
-189 EIASLLGCWSV
+189 
-200 QKEVPLDL
+200 
-208 LNGAGQSDGSGIHFV
+208 
-223 MSSVRALAVPAPPI
+223 
-237 SEALGNSTQLPTP
+237 
-250 TGFTAVPRPER
+250 
-261 LAVGLADEIYP
+261 
-272 ADLVFKSTEQPEGPT
+272 
-287 EFMRIDRFIQRFL
+287 
-300 RQFINAVV
+300 
-308 SLPRVVRQGIQHE
+308 
-321 MDDLA
+321 
-326 ITAMQDS
+326 
-333 IGGAASSLGL
+333 
-343 TSSRLKRN
+343 
-351 AQDGLDFE
+351 
-359 QLIEQMI
+359 
-366 AKTATDLD
+366 
-374 QNYRFGIPAQDWQLM
+374 
-389 AHKVFSLAD
+389 
-398 GDGEPTTRLLT
+398 
-409 DDAVISSIDVLVPA
+409 
-423 CGPTTSREDV
+423 
-433 IRELLEPVE
+433 
-442 DSANSSVI
+442 
-450 ENISRKFLGEISR
+450 
-463 ATSSVATALQQ
+463 
-474 MRELPNIIRMRP
+474 
-486 EIKGDDVI
+486 
-494 RVAAVLG
+494 
-501 AALIVISLGAFSP
+501 
-514 LRPVFAFE
+514 
-522 WLPSSVR
+522 
-529 DAAWAFPATL
+529 
-539 GGLLSVWILIHLVM
+539 
-553 KTERARRVVDVV
+553 DVV
-565 SSLVIPIVLLTLLVR
+565 SSLLIPIVLLTLLVR

-601 VLFVSF
+601 VLFVSL

-720 LEVLRVQWAALGAVL
+720 LEVLRVQRAALGAVL

-782 ARLRRSVVRQ
+782 ARLRQSVVRQ

-803 GSFSKSAGFDRGLID
+803 GSFSKSAGFDRGLVD

>member
-43 LTRVVYWLCIDPPI
+43 LTRVVYWLCIDSPI

-68 LGPSGTNKVKLF
+68 LGSSGTNKVKLF
-80 GVLSAI
+80 GILSAI

-101 TEDTAIESLITTVP
+101 TEDTAIESLVTSVP

-189 EIASLLGCWSV
+189 EVASLLGCWSV
-200 QKEVPLDL
+200 QKEVPLDS

-261 LAVGLADEIYP
+261 LVVGLADEIYP

-300 RQFINAVV
+300 RQFVTAVV

-343 TSSRLKRN
+343 TSSRLKRS

-366 AKTATDLD
+366 TKTATDLD
-374 QNYRFGIPAQDWQLM
+374 QNYRFGMPAQDWQSM

-442 DSANSSVI
+442 DSTNSSVI

-529 DAAWAFPATL
+529 DATWAFPATL

-553 KTERARRVVDVV
+553 KTDRARRIVDVV

-652 EPPLIDGIPEVRGA
+652 EPPLIDGIPGVRGA

-748 SALEHDAVVTGESDP
+748 SAIEHDAVVTGESDP
-763 LKLDFARLNLTNRG
+763 LKLDFARLNLTSRG

-782 ARLRRSVVRQ
+782 ARLRQSVVRQ

-803 GSFSKSAGFDRGLID
+803 GSFSKSAGFDRGLVD
-818 SEMTKINPL
+818 SEMTIINPL

-851 GDLYSGAFEEV
+851 GDLYSGVFEEV

-876 ESVLADPR
+876 ESVLTDPR

-918 NILVTG
+918 KILVTG

-950 TDVELRESELIKPW
+950 TDAELRESELIKPW

>member
-1 MNVSFSSEMSNSVG
+1 MTSDPTLGETDPCG
-15 RITLIVSHARDA
+15 RVTLLVSHASDT
-27 QADEA
+27 QAHEA
-32 RKYLGK
+32 RQYLGK

-43 LTRVVYWLCIDPPI
+43 LTRVVYWLCIDSPI

-62 DFEVDE
+62 DFEVDG
-68 LGPSGTNKVKLF
+68 LYPSGTNKVKLF
-80 GVLSAI
+80 GVLSAM
-86 GGVTA
+86 GGVTG

-101 TEDTAIESLITTVP
+101 ADDAAIESLVVSVP
-115 VICKAFER
+115 VICKAFEK
-123 WIRNAPIS
+123 WIRDAPIS
-131 DVRISARGYGVD
+131 DVRVSARGYGVD
-143 LPDKGFFA
+143 LPEKGFFSA
-151 AAAKNRVVV
+151 ASTTRVIV

-189 EIASLLGCWSV
+189 EVASLLGCWSV
-200 QKEVPLDL
+200 QKEVPLDS

-261 LAVGLADEIYP
+261 LVVGLADEIYP

-300 RQFINAVV
+300 RQFVTAVV

-343 TSSRLKRN
+343 TSSRLKRS

-366 AKTATDLD
+366 TKTATDLD
-374 QNYRFGIPAQDWQLM
+374 QNYRFGMPAQDWQSM

-442 DSANSSVI
+442 DSTNSSVI

-463 ATSSVATALQQ
+463 ATSSVATALQH
-474 MRELPNIIRMRP
+474 MRELPNIIRTRP

-529 DAAWAFPATL
+529 DATWAFPATL

-553 KTERARRVVDVV
+553 KTDRARRIVDVV

-652 EPPLIDGIPEVRGA
+652 EPPLIDGIPGVRGA

-748 SALEHDAVVTGESDP
+748 SAIEHDAVVTGESDP
-763 LKLDFARLNLTNRG
+763 LKLDFARLNLTSRG

-782 ARLRRSVVRQ
+782 ARLRQSVVRQ

-803 GSFSKSAGFDRGLID
+803 GSFSKSAGFDRGLVD
-818 SEMTKINPL
+818 SEMTRINPL

-876 ESVLADPR
+876 ESVLTDPR

-918 NILVTG
+918 KILVTG

-950 TDVELRESELIKPW
+950 TDAELRESELIKPW

-987 FIASRKKLPEAV
+987 FIASKKKLSEAV

>member
-1 MNVSFSSEMSNSVG
+1 MTSDPTLGETDPCG
-15 RITLIVSHARDA
+15 RVTLLVSHASDT
-27 QADEA
+27 QAHEA
-32 RKYLGK
+32 RQYLGK

-43 LTRVVYWLCIDPPI
+43 LTRVVYWLCIDSPI

-62 DFEVDE
+62 DFEVDG
-68 LGPSGTNKVKLF
+68 LYSSGTNKVKLF
-80 GVLSAI
+80 GVLSAM
-86 GGVTA
+86 GGVTG

-101 TEDTAIESLITTVP
+101 ADDAAIESLVVSVP
-115 VICKAFER
+115 VICKAFEK
-123 WIRNAPIS
+123 WIRDAPIS
-131 DVRISARGYGVD
+131 DVRVSARGYGVD
-143 LPDKGFFA
+143 LPEKGFFSA
-151 AAAKNRVVV
+151 ASTTRVIV

-189 EIASLLGCWSV
+189 EVASLLGCWSV
-200 QKEVPLDL
+200 QKEVPLDS

-300 RQFINAVV
+300 RQFVTAVV

-343 TSSRLKRN
+343 TSSRLKRS

-366 AKTATDLD
+366 TKTATDLD
-374 QNYRFGIPAQDWQLM
+374 QNYRFGMPAQDWQSM

-442 DSANSSVI
+442 DSTNSSVI

-539 GGLLSVWILIHLVM
+539 GGLLSVWILIHLAM
-553 KTERARRVVDVV
+553 GTDRARRIVDVV
-565 SSLVIPIVLLTLLVR
+565 SSLLIPIVLLTLLVR

-652 EPPLIDGIPEVRGA
+652 EPPLIDGIPGVRGA

-782 ARLRRSVVRQ
+782 ARLRQSVVRQ

-803 GSFSKSAGFDRGLID
+803 GSFSKSAGFDRGLVD
-818 SEMTKINPL
+818 SEMTRINPL
-827 ACNSTPTAQEASSGE
+827 ACTSTPTAQEASSGE

-918 NILVTG
+918 KILVTG

-950 TDVELRESELIKPW
+950 ADVELRESELIKPW

-999 VVAPEKSR
+999 VVAPEKSG

>member
-1 MNVSFSSEMSNSVG
+1 MTSDPTLGETDPCG
-15 RITLIVSHARDA
+15 RVTLLVSHASDT
-27 QADEA
+27 QAHEA
-32 RKYLGK
+32 RQYLGK

-43 LTRVVYWLCIDPPI
+43 LTRVVYWLCIDSPI

-62 DFEVDE
+62 DFEVDG
-68 LGPSGTNKVKLF
+68 LYPSGTNKVKLF
-80 GVLSAI
+80 GVLSAM
-86 GGVTA
+86 GGVTG

-101 TEDTAIESLITTVP
+101 ADDAAIESLVVSVP
-115 VICKAFER
+115 VICKAFEK
-123 WIRNAPIS
+123 WIRDAPIS
-131 DVRISARGYGVD
+131 DVRVSARGYGVD
-143 LPDKGFFA
+143 LPEKGFFSA
-151 AAAKNRVVV
+151 ASTTRVIV

-189 EIASLLGCWSV
+189 EVASLLGCWSV

-208 LNGAGQSDGSGIHFV
+208 LNRAGQSDGSGIHFV

-300 RQFINAVV
+300 RQFVTAVV

-343 TSSRLKRN
+343 TSSRLKRT

-366 AKTATDLD
+366 TKTATDLD
-374 QNYRFGIPAQDWQLM
+374 QNYRFGMPAQDWQSM

-442 DSANSSVI
+442 DSTNSSVI

-474 MRELPNIIRMRP
+474 MRELPKIIRTRP

-782 ARLRRSVVRQ
+782 ARLRQSVVRQ

-803 GSFSKSAGFDRGLID
+803 GSFSKSAGFDRGLVD